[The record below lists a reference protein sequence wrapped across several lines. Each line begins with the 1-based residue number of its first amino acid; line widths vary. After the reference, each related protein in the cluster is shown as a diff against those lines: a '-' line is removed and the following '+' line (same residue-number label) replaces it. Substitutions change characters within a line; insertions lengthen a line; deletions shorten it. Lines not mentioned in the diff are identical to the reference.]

1 MKILLAMDDSD
12 FSNAA
17 LSAVISQFKPNGTEV
32 KVLNVVQPMT
42 FETMPEMSKNY
53 APELEGQ
60 KQAGKELVARA
71 AKTLTTA
78 GFKTSTAVEQ
88 GDVRLK
94 IIDAAA
100 EWGADLIVTGSHG
113 RGLVGRFLLGSAA
126 EFVARNAQCSV
137 EVVRA

>member
-17 LSAVISQFKPNGTEV
+17 LSAVISQFKPEGTEV

-42 FETMPEMSKNY
+42 FEAVPEMSKNY

-60 KQAGKELVARA
+60 RQAGKELVARA

>member
-17 LSAVISQFKPNGTEV
+17 LSAVISQFKPEGTEV
-32 KVLNVVQPMT
+32 KVLNVVQPIM
-42 FETMPEMSKNY
+42 FGTMPEMSKDY

-60 KQAGKELVARA
+60 RRVGKEVVARA
-71 AKTLTTA
+71 AKTLAAA

-100 EWGADLIVTGSHG
+100 QWDADLIITGSHG
-113 RGLVGRFLLGSAA
+113 RGPVGRFLLGSAA
-126 EFVARNAQCSV
+126 EFVARNAPCSV
-137 EVVRA
+137 EIVRT